1 MGNGTLETVRK
12 ILLVIIVAS
21 LIGTEAEL
29 IMLGHFAH
37 VLQLVPVGL
46 IAVGLVA
53 LVWFVSSRNS
63 KSLRVFHATMFLCV
77 FSGFLGIVLHLAY
90 DISTV
95 TEKNKGIQGFE
106 LLWAALKSV
115 APPIAP
121 GAMIQIGLVGL
132 AYTYRHP
139 ALDAR
144 ER

>member
-12 ILLVIIVAS
+12 ILLVVIVAS
-21 LIGTEAEL
+21 LIGTESEL
-29 IMLGHFAH
+29 ILLGHFAH

-46 IAVGLVA
+46 IAVGLGA
-53 LVWFVSSRNS
+53 LIWFVFSHNA
-63 KSLRVFHATMFLCV
+63 KGLRVFHATMFLCV
-77 FSGFLGIVLHLAY
+77 FSGFLGIVLHLAF
-90 DISTV
+90 DVATV
-95 TEKNKGIQGFE
+95 AEKNHGLQGFD

-139 ALDAR
+139 ALDAE